1 MTAFADGEAETL
13 FHGDR
18 ADELDSHLDVVA
30 RHDHFNTFRQF
41 DRARNVRRTEVELR
55 TIALEERGV
64 TAAFFLRQDVDFA
77 LEVGVRGVIVP
88 GLARTWPRSTSS
100 RFVPRRKDTDV
111 VTGFAFVQ
119 ELAEHFDARAG
130 RLRRRLDTDD
140 FDFVAN
146 ADDTTF
152 NTTRHNSTT
161 AGDREHVFDRHKERL
176 VHGAFRRRDV
186 GVELVSEGEDGRFA
200 DRGLVAFESRAW
212 RNP

>member
-77 LEVGVRGVIVP
+77 LEVGVRGDRTRL
-88 GLARTWPRSTSS
+88 GENLAAFDVFTLRTTE
-100 RFVPRRKDTDV
+100 KDTDV
-111 VTGFAFVQ
+111 V
-119 ELAEHFDARAG
+119 AG
-130 RLRRRLDTDD
+130 
-140 FDFVAN
+140 
-146 ADDTTF
+146 
-152 NTTRHNSTT
+152 
-161 AGDREHVFDRHKERL
+161 
-176 VHGAFRRRDV
+176 
-186 GVELVSEGEDGRFA
+186 
-200 DRGLVAFESRAW
+200 
-212 RNP
+212 